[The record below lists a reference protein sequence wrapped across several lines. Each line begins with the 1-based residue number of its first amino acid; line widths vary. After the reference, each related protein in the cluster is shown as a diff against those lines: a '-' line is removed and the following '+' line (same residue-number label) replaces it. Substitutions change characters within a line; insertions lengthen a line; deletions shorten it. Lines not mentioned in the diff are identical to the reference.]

1 MNFICKIVDYKPEEN
16 LVIVRFCRQNAPK
29 SIDKY
34 PSYAVSCDKLDFS
47 EYEFFVHSL
56 IMCGKDIIIKQLEEE
71 KSLESNSNTE
81 KTYSTNIFDNLD
93 KILSMD
99 YKEII
104 FDNQNMKKLE
114 L

>member
-1 MNFICKIVDYKPEEN
+1 MNFICKIIEDKSEEK
-16 LVIVRFCRQNAPK
+16 LIVVKFCRQNSPK
-29 SIDKY
+29 SIDEY
-34 PSYAVSCDKLDFS
+34 PSYAISYDKLDFS

-56 IMCGKDIIIKQLEEE
+56 IMCGKDVIIKQLEEE
-71 KSLESNSNTE
+71 KSLKCNLNIE
-81 KTYSTNIFDNLD
+81 KTYSTNISDNLN
-93 KILSMD
+93 KILSIE